1 MNRKVLALLAL
12 AAFGLSAGASFD
24 AYAYNRYDCLLE
36 CRAEYDECLS
46 EGGGSA
52 CYPSYR
58 ECTNYCKRNY

>member
-36 CRAEYDECLS
+36 CRAEYDEHHDG
-46 EGGGSA
+46 EQKEA
-52 CYPSYR
+52 C
-58 ECTNYCKRNY
+58 ENQ